1 MAPNKIKLHNLD
13 EEVINY
19 FLNKDTKIIY
29 DYLAEDI
36 ISDIKN
42 DSSDIGYNDTE
53 LRNRIISLE
62 DNNIDTSVIQSNYY
76 NKTETYSRSE
86 IDLLISNNNE
96 LINKTKKLIPK
107 LPKEVQS
114 DLDSLSDMIKN
125 LQNIALTNLHE
136 NNNPKKNQT
145 F

>member
-1 MAPNKIKLHNLD
+1 MN
-13 EEVINY
+13 
-19 FLNKDTKIIY
+19 NKD
-29 DYLAEDI
+29 
-36 ISDIKN
+36 N
-42 DSSDIGYNDTE
+42 DSLITTDTYE
-53 LRNRIISLE
+53 
-62 DNNIDTSVIQSNYY
+62 NICG
-76 NKTETYSRSE
+76 
-86 IDLLISNNNE
+86 NNNE